1 MFRALF
7 GLLMCVAAVRLFAYG
22 WVEEQLVAPT
32 FHFLWWPWVP
42 VPGPWGLRALVA
54 TQAVAGLLAALS
66 PRPRP
71 FLAVAMACFAWVE
84 LLDKALYLNHH
95 VLMGL
100 LGATLVAMPDPRDRT
115 VAPQV
120 TWLLRLQIG
129 LVWFWAGVAKLDG
142 DWLLRAE
149 PLDTWLHA
157 LADLPLVGPLLD
169 LPLTA
174 SAMSW
179 GGAAYDLAIPFLL
192 LSRRTRPLGM
202 ALVVGFHAVVGWLFP
217 IGLFPALMV
226 LGATVFLDP
235 SWPRAWLHPSPA
247 PPPVAADRPSVPARL
262 ALAALACALTLI
274 PARGLLEG
282 SEPAWTEQGQRF
294 AWRVLIAE
302 KTGFVELLVHDPD
315 GRTTRI
321 TPERH
326 LTPLQHAMMRTQPDM
341 IRDFAQRWCGSG
353 RVVTAESWASL
364 NGRPA
369 QHLVRP
375 EVDLC
380 RPEDELRAAGWIEP
394 LASWPGRTARDM

>member
-1 MFRALF
+1 MFRAFF
-7 GLLMCVAAVRLFAYG
+7 GLLMCVAALRLFAYG
-22 WVEEQLVAPT
+22 WIEEQLVAPT
-32 FHFLWWPWVP
+32 FHFLWSAWVP
-42 VPGPWGLRALVA
+42 VPGPWGIHALVA
-54 TQAVAGLLAALS
+54 TQALAGLLAALS

-95 VLMGL
+95 VLMAL
-100 LGATLVAMPDPRDRT
+100 LGATLVLLPEPRERT
-115 VAPQV
+115 VAPWV
-120 TWLLRLQIG
+120 TSLLRLEVG
-129 LVWFWAGVAKLDG
+129 LVWWWAGVAKLNA

-149 PLDTWLHA
+149 PLATWLHA
-157 LADLPLVGPLLD
+157 RADLPLVGVLLD
-169 LPLTA
+169 LPATA
-174 SAMSW
+174 WAMSW
-179 GGAAYDLAIPFLL
+179 GGALYDLTIPFLL
-192 LSRRTRPLGM
+192 LYQRTRPVGM
-202 ALVVGFHAVVGWLFP
+202 ALVLAFHAVVGWLFP
-217 IGLFPALMV
+217 IGVFPWLMV

-247 PPPVAADRPSVPARL
+247 PPPTPDRPPPLGGRL
-262 ALAALACALTLI
+262 ALAVLASALTLA

-282 SEPAWTEQGQRF
+282 SEPAWSEQGQRF

-302 KTGFVELLVHDPD
+302 KTGFVELLVHEPD

-321 TPERH
+321 APGRH

-341 IRDFAQRWCGSG
+341 IRDFAQAWCGGG

-375 EVDLC
+375 GVDLC
-380 RPEDELRAAGWIEP
+380 LSERELRASGWIEP
-394 LASWPGRTARDM
+394 LARDM